1 VYYSD
6 HEAVKVTVRFWQVVS
21 LKILRCSITPVVS
34 IPFRHITQ

>member
-21 LKILRCSITPVVS
+21 LKFWHVVLR
-34 IPFRHITQ
+34 Q

>member
-21 LKILRCSITPVVS
+21 LKILTCI
-34 IPFRHITQ
+34 